1 MILSYPNVLFF
12 IILREG
18 FKNRVTVFSP
28 FIILLIVTL
37 IDTIHDIK
45 KQLLF
50 STWLRDCGVFFRVV
64 DLRYIGYHSFHFTS
78 FAICCAHSTQP
89 SLMDTHFFLSG
100 MFGSVGDSHPVSR
113 WAAGQ
118 RLGARGAVSE
128 RRRSQA
134 EDHPLHPGPANQAAT
149 QA

>member
-1 MILSYPNVLFF
+1 
-12 IILREG
+12 
-18 FKNRVTVFSP
+18 
-28 FIILLIVTL
+28 
-37 IDTIHDIK
+37 
-45 KQLLF
+45 
-50 STWLRDCGVFFRVV
+50 
-64 DLRYIGYHSFHFTS
+64 
-78 FAICCAHSTQP
+78 
-89 SLMDTHFFLSG
+89 MDTRFFLSG
-100 MFGSVGDSHPVSR
+100 MFGSVDDSRPVSS